1 VFGVLCLV
9 VGVII
14 SDSVAMNPWQGVEKG
29 HERLQDKA
37 KSNEKA
43 EFMCD
48 K

>member
-1 VFGVLCLV
+1 MKQAFDVQ
-9 VGVII
+9 
-14 SDSVAMNPWQGVEKG
+14 QGVEKR
-29 HERLQDKA
+29 HERWQDKE